1 MTKNKIEEKTAQ
13 KKQGKVVSTPA
24 ELFLREQFE
33 YFLQFADSLSEDE
46 VVYYKKFGMIMGR
59 HYDNI
64 QRSITCDQ
72 FCLEAD
78 KLNVNI
84 ERDPINTLRA
94 AMEGFL
100 TELHLQDRHFT
111 IEESLG
117 YRNYY
122 VVIFRGGQGSKSL
135 TNTDVEAFKRNV
147 YKWENIRNHE
157 LTISVNMLAKGCD
170 PAKIN
175 VLVMAEII
183 QKYLLSKEFKVEDK
197 DIKVKYLDWRTPVIK
212 FSWPAEALV
221 DTIPLQVQ
229 LECSCES
236 SLNRES

>member
-1 MTKNKIEEKTAQ
+1 MQNRDLCIQLRVHSGEYCPSCCKLKDLMQFPNHKGEKNCSICKLCMTKNKIEEKTAQ

-111 IEESLG
+111 IEESLD
-117 YRNYY
+117 RKS
-122 VVIFRGGQGSKSL
+122 VV
-135 TNTDVEAFKRNV
+135 
-147 YKWENIRNHE
+147 
-157 LTISVNMLAKGCD
+157 
-170 PAKIN
+170 
-175 VLVMAEII
+175 
-183 QKYLLSKEFKVEDK
+183 
-197 DIKVKYLDWRTPVIK
+197 
-212 FSWPAEALV
+212 
-221 DTIPLQVQ
+221 
-229 LECSCES
+229 
-236 SLNRES
+236 